1 MKKTELLTQIYPEA
15 KIASLF
21 GIAKATIA
29 RMRKRGEIPFA
40 EIGGHFYY
48 SESHLVEWFD
58 ARVQETMKSESP

>member
-1 MKKTELLTQIYPEA
+1 MKRTETLSQIFPES
-15 KIASLF
+15 KIAGLF

-48 SESHLVEWFD
+48 SEAHLVEWFD
-58 ARVQETMKSESP
+58 ARVQQTMNGESP